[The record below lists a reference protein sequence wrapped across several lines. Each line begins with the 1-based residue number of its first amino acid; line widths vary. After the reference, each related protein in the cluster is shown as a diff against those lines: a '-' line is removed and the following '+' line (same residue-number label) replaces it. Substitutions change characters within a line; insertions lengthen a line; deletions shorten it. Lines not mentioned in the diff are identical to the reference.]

1 MTDRAL
7 FFLSSVVLF
16 LGGIAVCVW
25 LIATGQLGTFDGNFL
40 LLSSILVTAAFGLY
54 IRFLIRGA
62 TAARPSPRP
71 EKKTDVRSESQTG
84 PPSGAA
90 PEQKVVIR

>member
-1 MTDRAL
+1 MTDRAIL
-7 FFLSSVVLF
+7 FLSSVVFF

-54 IRFLIRGA
+54 IRFLIRRAMEAG
-62 TAARPSPRP
+62 PPPRA
-71 EKKTDVRSESQTG
+71 EKRTEVRSESQTAR
-84 PPSGAA
+84 PSGAA